1 MIFHLWKYEWKRVF
15 KRPVLFLF
23 TIIFPIIVLGLTAA
37 FIYSV
42 STEELETVEILVL
55 DDDQTFETK
64 SLIKQLQDDET
75 IEGDVI
81 LSEGQ
86 KDLSFYLEH
95 PESYA
100 AIVQIPK
107 GFTKQLR
114 SGVNESIHVYL
125 NEKLPLASNL
135 AYLLL
140 ESGQD
145 YISAAQTG
153 VNTVNHFYVQNMED
167 AKERQQFLQQSI
179 IHFTTFSLGRNS
191 FFDEKSASDE
201 TLSWTEQI
209 FVIICSLLILFTYWL
224 QVVLFQPKQQSLI
237 HERLKLV
244 GVTRVTQLLAKW
256 FFHITLLVVYT
267 LGLIYLLYYVLF
279 QGLQAELQLILYWVM
294 IALTLTVILIMVQLF
309 IPYFWLSVT
318 LFTILSLAFL
328 LIGGLLIPPAYI
340 PQSLSQ
346 LTFIYDGLTTAWLR
360 QTIATNH
367 VIVFTLIMIIP
378 QLLLLIFRK
387 IGVILR

>member
-1 MIFHLWKYEWKRVF
+1 M
-15 KRPVLFLF
+15 
-23 TIIFPIIVLGLTAA
+23 
-37 FIYSV
+37 
-42 STEELETVEILVL
+42 ETVEILVL

-191 FFDEKSASDE
+191 F
-201 TLSWTEQI
+201 LMRN
-209 FVIICSLLILFTYWL
+209 LL
-224 QVVLFQPKQQSLI
+224 QMK
-237 HERLKLV
+237 H
-244 GVTRVTQLLAKW
+244 LA
-256 FFHITLLVVYT
+256 
-267 LGLIYLLYYVLF
+267 GLNKFCHHL
-279 QGLQAELQLILYWVM
+279 
-294 IALTLTVILIMVQLF
+294 
-309 IPYFWLSVT
+309 
-318 LFTILSLAFL
+318 
-328 LIGGLLIPPAYI
+328 
-340 PQSLSQ
+340 
-346 LTFIYDGLTTAWLR
+346 
-360 QTIATNH
+360 
-367 VIVFTLIMIIP
+367 
-378 QLLLLIFRK
+378 
-387 IGVILR
+387 